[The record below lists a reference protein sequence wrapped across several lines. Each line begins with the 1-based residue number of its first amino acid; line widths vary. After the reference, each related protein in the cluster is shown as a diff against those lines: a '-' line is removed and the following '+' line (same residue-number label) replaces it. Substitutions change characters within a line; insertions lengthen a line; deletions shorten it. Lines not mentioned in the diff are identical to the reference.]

1 MLFKRS
7 NGAHVLTNLLLTKQ
21 EPISVVHF
29 VTNRCNAR
37 CSFCFIDFDDPKTF
51 AGELTIDEIDKL
63 TKNLGSSL
71 LNVNITGG
79 EPFARKDLVEIAKKY
94 LTNTTIQSIYITTNA
109 SLPDR
114 IKNFAEKVSEF
125 RKNVE
130 LTFQISIDDFPE
142 EHNKVRKIKDLF
154 DNCIESYRLLKAMG
168 QNINPV
174 VSITVTHEN
183 CDNIKKIFNYLYYD
197 CKIDSIKCTIVR
209 DEGVYKTPSKE
220 KVNILNSYNWLT
232 NKIIEDCNNKILD
245 NYDQSSA
252 QGRLHFKKDRLLYKY
267 VSKYYLKP
275 FYQSPCP
282 AGRLFG
288 IIDAKVKVFACEI
301 LDNDCIGSLRENN
314 MDFMK
319 LWNDTK
325 AKDTRKWIKD
335 TKCNCHWECIFTYN
349 LISSPKYTANIAS
362 KIIKAKL

>member
-209 DEGVYKTPSKE
+209 DEGVYKTPFE
-220 KVNILNSYNWLT
+220 KKKKIYDAYDWLT
-232 NKIIEDCNNKILD
+232 NEIKNKISNNEIK
-245 NYDQSSA
+245 NYNSKSI
-252 QGRLHFKKDRLLYKY
+252 QGRMHKTKDILSWEMVKKM
-267 VSKYYLKP
+267 YLKP
-275 FYQSPCP
+275 KYISPCH
-282 AGRLFG
+282 AGSLFG
-288 IIDAKVKVFACEI
+288 IITSNGNVFPCEI
-301 LDNDCIGSLRENN
+301 LEKKLLGNLRDNDMN
-314 MDFMK
+314 FMK
-319 LWNDTK
+319 IWNNTK
-325 AKDTRKWIKD
+325 TKEIKKEIID
-335 TKCNCHWECIFTYN
+335 SKCNCTYECALTYN
-349 LISSPKYTANIAS
+349 ILGNWRYQPKLISSAFN
-362 KIIKAKL
+362 LD

>member
-125 RKNVE
+125 RENVE

-142 EHNKVRKIKDLF
+142 QHNKVRKIKDLF

-209 DEGVYKTPSKE
+209 DEGVYKTPFE
-220 KVNILNSYNWLT
+220 KKKKIYDAYDWLT
-232 NKIIEDCNNKILD
+232 NEIKNKISNNEIK
-245 NYDQSSA
+245 NYNSKSI
-252 QGRLHFKKDRLLYKY
+252 QGRMHKTKDILSWEMVKKM
-267 VSKYYLKP
+267 YLKP
-275 FYQSPCP
+275 KYISPCH
-282 AGRLFG
+282 AGSLFG
-288 IIDAKVKVFACEI
+288 IITSNGKVFPCEI
-301 LDNDCIGSLRENN
+301 LEEKMLGNLRDNDMN
-314 MDFMK
+314 FMK
-319 LWNDTK
+319 IWNNTNTK
-325 AKDTRKWIKD
+325 EVKKDIID
-335 TKCNCHWECIFTYN
+335 SKCNCTYECALTYN
-349 LISSPKYTANIAS
+349 ILGNWRYQPKLISSAFN
-362 KIIKAKL
+362 LD

>member
-7 NGAHVLTNLLLTKQ
+7 NSAHVLTNLLLTKQ

-94 LTNTTIQSIYITTNA
+94 LTNTTIQSIYVTTNA

-125 RKNVE
+125 RKDIE

-142 EHNKVRKIKDLF
+142 EHNKVRKIKNLF

-197 CKIDSIKCTIVR
+197 CKIDSI
-209 DEGVYKTPSKE
+209 
-220 KVNILNSYNWLT
+220 
-232 NKIIEDCNNKILD
+232 
-245 NYDQSSA
+245 
-252 QGRLHFKKDRLLYKY
+252 
-267 VSKYYLKP
+267 
-275 FYQSPCP
+275 
-282 AGRLFG
+282 
-288 IIDAKVKVFACEI
+288 
-301 LDNDCIGSLRENN
+301 
-314 MDFMK
+314 
-319 LWNDTK
+319 
-325 AKDTRKWIKD
+325 
-335 TKCNCHWECIFTYN
+335 
-349 LISSPKYTANIAS
+349 
-362 KIIKAKL
+362 

>member
-7 NGAHVLTNLLLTKQ
+7 NGVHVLTNLLLTKQ

-130 LTFQISIDDFPE
+130 LTFQISIDDFPK

-209 DEGVYKTPSKE
+209 DEGVYKTPFE
-220 KVNILNSYNWLT
+220 KKKKIYDAYDWLT
-232 NKIIEDCNNKILD
+232 NEIKNKISNNEIK
-245 NYDQSSA
+245 NYNSNSI
-252 QGRLHFKKDRLLYKY
+252 QGRMHKTKDILSWEMVKKM
-267 VSKYYLKP
+267 YLKP
-275 FYQSPCP
+275 KYISPCH
-282 AGRLFG
+282 AGSLFG
-288 IIDAKVKVFACEI
+288 IITSNGNVFPCEI
-301 LDNDCIGSLRENN
+301 LEEKLLGNLRDNDMN
-314 MDFMK
+314 FMK
-319 LWNDTK
+319 IWNNTNTK
-325 AKDTRKWIKD
+325 EVKKDIID
-335 TKCNCHWECIFTYN
+335 TKCNCTYECALTYN
-349 LISSPKYTANIAS
+349 ILGNWRYQPKLISSAFN
-362 KIIKAKL
+362 LD